1 MIYSR
6 YNTILFTKILHF
18 FCDLN
23 LIDGWIIFQ
32 LFKKNQSLF
41 FPVAQKAALL
51 FDKLLGVSEKMLQGL
66 RKIFGCSKSSNPEII
81 PINTLPSYRNFWY
94 NSTNF
99 QFFTLFLHCFETY
112 SQQDHHL
119 SFGNSHQILPMV
131 YLAAASEKLQV

>member
-1 MIYSR
+1 MVYSR

-32 LFKKNQSLF
+32 LFKKNPSEF
-41 FPVAQKAALL
+41 FPVAQKAAIIRQT
-51 FDKLLGVSEKMLQGL
+51 FGCFRKDVT
-66 RKIFGCSKSSNPEII
+66 RVAKIFGCSKSSNPEII